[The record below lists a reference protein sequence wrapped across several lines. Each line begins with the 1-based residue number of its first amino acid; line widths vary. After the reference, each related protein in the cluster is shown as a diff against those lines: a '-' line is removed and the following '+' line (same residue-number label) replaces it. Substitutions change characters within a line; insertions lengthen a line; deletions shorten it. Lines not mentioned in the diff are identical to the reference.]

1 MDIASIAGLAI
12 AVIGILAGMMI
23 EGGSITQITQPTA
36 ALIVCGGTV
45 GAVML
50 QFPLSIFL
58 AAAKA
63 LIKVFLPGKHD
74 GEATLRQLVEFAQ
87 KARKNGI
94 VSLDAELVNVHDPF
108 LKQALMLAVDG
119 TEPTEVRKIMQLE
132 LENKSEIEEKIP
144 AVFEAAGGYS
154 PTVGIIG
161 AVLGLIQVMKNL
173 DNIDEVGRGIATA
186 FVATIYGVA
195 LANLI
200 CLPAAGKL
208 KFRHREETMLKE
220 MMLEGVISILEG
232 MNPRM
237 METKLRTYLFDSKV
251 ADTDTRRSDAPQTA
265 AA

>member
-1 MDIASIAGLAI
+1 MDIASIGGIAL

-23 EGGSITQITQPTA
+23 EGGSIAQITQPTA
-36 ALIVCGGTV
+36 AMIVIGGTL

-50 QFPLSIFL
+50 QFPMNIFL
-58 AAAKA
+58 AAIKA
-63 LIKVFLPGKHD
+63 VVKVFMHKGAS
-74 GEATLRQLVEFAQ
+74 GEATLAQIVAFAI
-87 KARKNGI
+87 KARKSGI
-94 VSLDAELVNVHDPF
+94 ISLDADLATIADPF
-108 LKQALMLAVDG
+108 LKQALMLAIDG
-119 TEPTEVRKIMQLE
+119 TDPSEVRKIMQLE
-132 LENKSEIEEKIP
+132 LDNKSEIEEKIP

-173 DNIDEVGRGIATA
+173 SNIDEVGRGIAVA

-208 KFRHREETMLKE
+208 KFRHREEQMIKE

-237 METKLRTYLFDSKV
+237 IETKLRTFLFESK
-251 ADTDTRRSDAPQTA
+251 APEGKAAEATA
-265 AA
+265 